1 VAARPHPFNSH
12 ANVLVRSYIL
22 NRVEGIAS
30 SYDHVSVDFD
40 LSSNASWASGLLST
54 YPYAVYYE
62 SDNVLVKV
70 EGSDKEYQESGGLLL
85 SAHWDSVSTA
95 PGATDDGMGVVTLL
109 SMVKYFAENRPS
121 RTVVFNINNGEE
133 DGLNGAHAYAITLPL
148 LCNHSCDFASFM
160 EHPWVN
166 ITDTFLNLEGAAAGG

>member
-22 NRVEGIAS
+22 NRVKDIAS
-30 SYDHVSVDFD
+30 SYDHVSVDLD

-54 YPYAVYYE
+54 DPYAVYYE

-95 PGATDDGMGVVTLL
+95 AGATDDGMGVVTLL
-109 SMVKYFAENRPS
+109 SMVKYFAEHRPS

-133 DGLNGAHAYAITLPL
+133 DGLNGAHVYAIIL
-148 LCNHSCDFASFM
+148 LLHLHSLIWLVSFI

-166 ITDTFLNLEGAAAGG
+166 ITDIFLNLEGAAAGG

>member
-1 VAARPHPFNSH
+1 MTVFMDIQQVRPLIQVAARPHPFNSH
-12 ANVLVRSYIL
+12 ANLIVRSYIL
-22 NRVEGIAS
+22 NRVKDIAS

-54 YPYAVYYE
+54 APYAVYYE
-62 SDNVLVKV
+62 SDNVLVKI
-70 EGSDKEYQESGGLLL
+70 EGTDKKYQESGGLLL

-109 SMVKYFAENRPS
+109 SMVKFFAENKPR

-133 DGLNGAHAYAITLPL
+133 DGLNGAHVYAFTL
-148 LCNHSCDFASFM
+148 S
-160 EHPWVN
+160 
-166 ITDTFLNLEGAAAGG
+166 